1 MTKNVEQIPVG
12 RRQFLTFL
20 TGEALFG
27 TTLTILYPVISYFTP
42 PTSGGAG
49 SGAIAKGAYPI
60 AQGVTTPN
68 GTYSAVTFYAIAHED
83 DWQLFMNLNA
93 YYDLVA
99 PNVKVV
105 FINTTAGDEG
115 QGSLYWQSREEG
127 SKSSVR
133 CCLAPLGSLTESAG
147 TRVFNG
153 HPINYWTANNATCY
167 FMRLPD
173 GNIDGNGFPPMF
185 QSLLKLKNGT
195 IQTIDTVDKSAIYN
209 GWSDLYQTIQAIIEL
224 ERAGI
229 QSQWINYPDTN
240 TINNP
245 GDHSDHYETGNA
257 VQSMGIIS
265 TLRQALFVGYNISN
279 NPANLSGVDSFWK
292 SAMFAAYE
300 EAMYKGSGHSTI
312 GEAPNK
318 YIGWCLRSVSFR
330 TIVQT

>member
-1 MTKNVEQIPVG
+1 MLGYSMTENVEQTPVG

-20 TGEALFG
+20 TGETLFG
-27 TTLTILYPVISYFTP
+27 TMLTALYPLIS
-42 PTSGGAG
+42 SGSDG
-49 SGAIAKGAYPI
+49 SGAIAQGASLI
-60 AQGVTTPN
+60 AQGGTTPN

-105 FINTTAGDEG
+105 FIHTTAGDEG
-115 QGSLYWQSREEG
+115 KGSLYWQSREEG

-133 CCLAPLGSLTESAG
+133 CCLAPLSSLTESAG

-153 HPINYWTANNATCY
+153 HTINYWTANNATCY

-173 GNIDGNGFPPMF
+173 GNIDGSGFPPTF
-185 QSLLKLKNGT
+185 QSLSKLKNGA
-195 IQTIDTVDKSAIYN
+195 IQTIDTVEKSAIYS

-224 ERAGI
+224 ERAGT
-229 QSQWINYPDTN
+229 QSQWINYPDAN
-240 TINNP
+240 MISNP
-245 GDHSDHYETGNA
+245 DDHSDHYATGSA
-257 VQSMGIIS
+257 VQAMGIIS
-265 TLRQALFVGYNISN
+265 TLGQALFVGYNINN
-279 NPANLSGVDSFWK
+279 NPANLTGVDSFWK

-300 EAMYKGSGHSTI
+300 AAMYKSSGHSTI
-312 GEAPNK
+312 GEAPSK
-318 YIGWCLRSVSFR
+318 YIGWCLRSASFR